1 MSSGRMMLL
10 KELVNGLDY
19 EHNELI
25 KKTIRKY
32 VNDPHVQID
41 SAVGLV
47 KKVYSELGIELPKY
61 SDTEKYEDYNDIN
74 IFAVKELQKS
84 TEKGVRDDSWKITKD
99 NSPFI
104 KNS

>member
-1 MSSGRMMLL
+1 MLL
-10 KELVNGLDY
+10 KEIVNGLDY

-32 VNDPHVQID
+32 VNDPHVTID

-47 KKVYSELGIELPKY
+47 KKVYAELGIEIPKF
-61 SDTEKYEDYNDIN
+61 SDSAKYKDYEDIN

-84 TEKGVRDDSWKITKD
+84 TEKGIRDDSWKITKD
-99 NSPFI
+99 DSPFN
-104 KNS
+104 KDV

>member
-1 MSSGRMMLL
+1 MLL
-10 KELVNGLDY
+10 REIVNGLDY

-32 VNDPHVQID
+32 VNDPHAQID

-47 KKVYSELGIELPKY
+47 KKVYNELGIEIPTYGDK
-61 SDTEKYEDYNDIN
+61 EKYDSYNDIT

-84 TEKGVRDDSWKITKD
+84 MEKGVRDDSWKITKD
-99 NSPFI
+99 DSPFN
-104 KNS
+104 KDS

>member
-1 MSSGRMMLL
+1 MLL
-10 KELVNGLDY
+10 REIVNGLDY

-32 VNDPHVQID
+32 VNDPHAHID

-47 KKVYSELGIELPKY
+47 NKVYSELGIEKPKF
-61 SDTEKYEDYNDIN
+61 SDTEKYDAYNDIT

-84 TEKGVRDDSWKITKD
+84 MQKGIRDDSWKITKD
-99 NSPFI
+99 DSPFN
-104 KNS
+104 KDS